1 MSELIN
7 NQQRRIATLAAII
20 RDLHAGRPAAE
31 VKDRLRELVG
41 QCDAGEIAAM
51 EQELIAQGM
60 PVAEIMGMCDLHREV
75 VADLVAPVV
84 QLVPPGHPVDVL
96 QQENAALKS
105 HARELADLLSGEV
118 AWPDEQRLLALRRGL
133 NALMDVEKHYQRKE
147 NAWFSILERH
157 GVDGPSKVM
166 WGKDDEVRQALAG
179 FDRLLAPQSAW
190 SDVQNAGREAVDLL
204 VKMVER
210 EETILVPMC
219 QSLFT
224 EEDWGRIHADSPQYG
239 WCLVMPRA
247 AWQPPQPAAGPE
259 PVAMTATAGIDL
271 GTGVLTHEQLR
282 LLFSTM
288 PVDLTFVDE
297 DDRVRFFSEGP
308 DRVFTRSAVILGRK
322 VQHCHPPK
330 SVDTVERILADF
342 RAGTQ
347 SQAEFWITFQGRF
360 VHIRYFA
367 VRQDGVY
374 RGCLEMTQD
383 VTHIRQLE
391 GERRLLYYA

>member
-7 NQQRRIATLAAII
+7 NQQQRIATLAAII
-20 RDLHAGRPAAE
+20 RDLHAGRPADE

-96 QQENAALKS
+96 QQENRALAAKAAEIAAL
-105 HARELADLLSGEV
+105 LDQDGP
-118 AWPDEQRLLALRRGL
+118 WPDQERQLALRRPL
-133 NALMDVEKHYQRKE
+133 NELMDVEKHYQRKE
-147 NAWFSILERH
+147 HAWFSILERH
-157 GVDGPSKVM
+157 GIDGPSKVM
-166 WGKDDEVRQALAG
+166 WGKDDEVREALAA
-179 FDRLLAPQSAW
+179 FDRALGGADDWPA
-190 SDVQNAGREAVDLL
+190 VQAAGREAFDL
-204 VKMVER
+204 VTKMVER

-219 QSLFT
+219 QSMFT
-224 EEDWGRIHADSPQYG
+224 EEDWGQIHADSPQYG
-239 WCLVMPRA
+239 WCLVEPRA
-247 AWQPPQPAAGPE
+247 QWQPPQPVAGPD
-259 PVAMTATAGIDL
+259 AMALSATAGIDL

-282 LLFSTM
+282 LLFGTM
-288 PVDLTFVDE
+288 PVDLTFVDH

-308 DRVFTRSAVILGRK
+308 DRVFTRTPVIIGRK

-330 SVDTVERILADF
+330 SVDTVERILEDF

-347 SQAEFWITFQGRF
+347 STAEFWIEFQERF

-367 VRQDGVY
+367 VRQDGQY
-374 RGCLEMTQD
+374 RGCLEVTQD
-383 VTHIRQLE
+383 VTHIRRLE
-391 GERRLLYYA
+391 GERRLLSYS

>member
-7 NQQRRIATLAAII
+7 NQQHRIATLAGII

-31 VKDRLRELVG
+31 VKARLRELVG

-84 QLVPPGHPVDVL
+84 QLVPPGHPIDVL
-96 QQENAALKS
+96 QQENAALKK
-105 HARELADLLSGEV
+105 RGEETLPLLAAADP
-118 AWPDEQRLLALRRGL
+118 WPSDDRLVALRRCL
-133 NALMDVEKHYQRKE
+133 NDLMDVEKHYQRKE
-147 NAWFSILERH
+147 HAWFSILERH

-166 WGKDDEVRQALAG
+166 WGKDDEVRQALAA
-179 FDRLLAPQSAW
+179 FDRALNPR
-190 SDVQNAGREAVDLL
+190 SDWPAVAAAGRQAVDLL
-204 VKMVER
+204 LKMVER
-210 EETILVPMC
+210 EDTILVPMC

-224 EEDWGRIHADSPQYG
+224 EEDWGQIHADSPQYG
-239 WCLVMPRA
+239 WCLVEPRA
-247 AWQPPQPAAGPE
+247 RWQPPQPAAGPQAA
-259 PVAMTATAGIDL
+259 AMPAAAGIDL
-271 GTGVLTHEQLR
+271 GTGVLTIDQLR
-282 LLFSTM
+282 SLFATL
-288 PVDLTFVDE
+288 PVDLTFVDHE
-297 DDRVRFFSEGP
+297 DRVRFFSEGP
-308 DRVFTRSAVILGRK
+308 NRIFTRTPVILGRK

-347 SQAEFWITFQGRF
+347 STAEFWITFQDRF

-367 VRQDGVY
+367 VRKDGQY
-374 RGCLEMTQD
+374 RGCLEVTQD
-383 VTHIRQLE
+383 VTGIRKLE
-391 GERRLLYYA
+391 GERRLLSYG